1 MSVGRPHKCPYCG
14 GTDTASK
21 GARKTKTMGLRKIRR
36 CKGCGRKF
44 TPKSQK
50 LIEAEVPESVQTG
63 SSASVEVGATTP
75 GEPRTV
81 RPAAPELPTSIDPA
95 EPSDEHP
102 RFGL

>member
-1 MSVGRPHKCPYCG
+1 MPSGRPHKCPYCG

-50 LIEAEVPESVQTG
+50 SIQAETPNSTQSEIPEPIQPC
-63 SSASVEVGATTP
+63 TP
-75 GEPRTV
+75 GSV
-81 RPAAPELPTSIDPA
+81 DPELPRSIEP
-95 EPSDEHP
+95 EQPSDEHP